1 MKKLLFTAIA
11 VVGFGMNSW
20 GHTIEK
26 NVSDLISLNDPCHG
40 MECYQQADAN
50 ENTNNPNLLNWM
62 IDVDKCLV
70 AKGCDPEFSKW
81 TGITKPKAPELSP
94 N

>member
-20 GHTIEK
+20 GHTINKDES
-26 NVSDLISLNDPCHG
+26 NLISLNDPCHG

-50 ENTNNPNLLNWM
+50 ENPDNQDTLQWM
-62 IDVDKCLV
+62 KDVDNCLI
-70 AKGCDPEFSKW
+70 ARGCDPEFTRW
-81 TGITKPKAPELSP
+81 TGIRKPKAPELSP